1 LIVRTNLSGS
11 REVASFVEAVNTFAA
26 MRFSPQFTVTPTG
39 TVVLINRS
47 ADILAWGQI
56 SSLWQVFVVL
66 LVLMAILFLSL
77 RVGFLSLV
85 PNIFPIIVLFG
96 IMGWAGISLN
106 ISTSLIAVLAI
117 GIAIDD
123 TIHFFSAFNE
133 QMRATGSQEEAVRK
147 ATQTMGKPMIVTS
160 VALCGGFLVVC
171 LSSFAP
177 VQHFGY
183 LASATMAVALLADLF
198 ISPSVV
204 MSTKIITLWELL
216 FLKVGAEPQRQ
227 IRMFEGLR
235 PFQAKLVVLMGH
247 LEAAPPGTYITRK
260 GELKPELYVLL
271 NGRAE
276 VRGVDSKVIRVL
288 SRGSVV
294 GEMGLV
300 RHRPRSADVVA
311 TETTEFVVLDERFLA
326 RIEKR
331 YPRIAAKVFL
341 NLTKILSDRLQ
352 STTDALVRGR

>member
-1 LIVRTNLSGS
+1 
-11 REVASFVEAVNTFAA
+11 
-26 MRFSPQFTVTPTG
+26 
-39 TVVLINRS
+39 
-47 ADILAWGQI
+47 
-56 SSLWQVFVVL
+56 
-66 LVLMAILFLSL
+66 
-77 RVGFLSLV
+77 VGFLSLI
-85 PNIFPIIVLFG
+85 PNIFPIVVLFG
-96 IMGWAGISLN
+96 IMGWTGISLN

-117 GIAIDD
+117 GIAVDD

-133 QMRATGSQEEAVRK
+133 EMRATGSQEQAVRN
-147 ATQTMGKPMIVTS
+147 ATRRMGKPMIVTS

-198 ISPSVV
+198 ISPAVV
-204 MSTKIITLWELL
+204 MMTKIITLWDLL
-216 FLKVGAEPQRQ
+216 FLKLGAEPHKQ

-247 LEAAPPGTYITRK
+247 LEAVQPGAYITRK

-276 VRGVDSKVIRVL
+276 VRGGDSNVLRVL

-300 RHRPRSADVVA
+300 RGRPRSADVIA
-311 TETTEFVVLDERFLA
+311 TETTELVVLDERFLQ
-326 RIEKR
+326 RIERR

-341 NLTKILSDRLQ
+341 NLTRILSDRLQ
-352 STTDALVRGR
+352 STTDALVRGRRN